1 MMNFQYYAPTQV
13 VFGKD
18 TETQVG
24 ELIKAQN
31 GTKVL
36 VHYGTGSV
44 IRTGLLDRVC
54 ASLNE
59 AGIPYVSLGGAV
71 PNPRLSLVYEGIE
84 LAKKEGVNFILAVGG
99 GSAIDSAKAIAL
111 GMKYEGDVWD
121 LYLKKSQAKA
131 GTPLGVV
138 LTIAAT
144 GSEMSDSTVITN
156 EEGWLKRGLHSAL
169 IRPRFAVMNP
179 ELTYTLPEYQTMSGC
194 VDIMMH
200 TLERYFSHEMNTE
213 LTDYLAEGL
222 LKTVMHAAKILLKD
236 PITG

>member
-59 AGIPYVSLGGAV
+59 AGIPYVSLGEQCPIRGC
-71 PNPRLSLVYEGIE
+71 LWC
-84 LAKKEGVNFILAVGG
+84 
-99 GSAIDSAKAIAL
+99 
-111 GMKYEGDVWD
+111 M
-121 LYLKKSQAKA
+121 
-131 GTPLGVV
+131 
-138 LTIAAT
+138 
-144 GSEMSDSTVITN
+144 
-156 EEGWLKRGLHSAL
+156 RGLSWQKRRA
-169 IRPRFAVMNP
+169 
-179 ELTYTLPEYQTMSGC
+179 
-194 VDIMMH
+194 
-200 TLERYFSHEMNTE
+200 
-213 LTDYLAEGL
+213 
-222 LKTVMHAAKILLKD
+222 
-236 PITG
+236 